1 MKTHISRCQALPL
14 QNITVIRK
22 SDFLSNCLENQLLG
36 RDGSR
41 LDTKKTLTR
50 KELFKKNGIIGYPNT
65 TRADLFIFFL
75 CTWKYEL
82 IRLQTIGCWP
92 EFQQNILFI
101 FLVSVK

>member
-41 LDTKKTLTR
+41 LDTKKPFEEKSYLR
-50 KELFKKNGIIGYPNT
+50 KMVLLVIQIQQG
-65 TRADLFIFFL
+65 
-75 CTWKYEL
+75 L
-82 IRLQTIGCWP
+82 IYLYSSYVHG
-92 EFQQNILFI
+92 NMN
-101 FLVSVK
+101 